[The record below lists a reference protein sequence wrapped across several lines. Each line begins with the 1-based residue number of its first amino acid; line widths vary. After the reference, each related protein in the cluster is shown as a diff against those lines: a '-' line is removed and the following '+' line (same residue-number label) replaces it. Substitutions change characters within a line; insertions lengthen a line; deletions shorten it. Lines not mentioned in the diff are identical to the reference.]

1 MAEDQK
7 KRIAIKEII
16 KIPLLYLAMGF
27 FWIYFSDRLVSALV
41 TDLEA
46 LRIVNTYKGW
56 IYVLITGG
64 ILYLL
69 ISRQVERIRDRDSE
83 ILRSETKYRTLIQ
96 QMQLGMALYEGSPG
110 SPVEEYSLIDVNDSH
125 GTMIGLKREDI
136 LGHTFGSLFPGID
149 PDNLLKLQ
157 DTAVNGV
164 PTRYESYQERTEC
177 FYEVIAFRPRE
188 GQLAVIL
195 NDTTKRV
202 EAEQKLQYMADH
214 DLLTDLYNRRYFD
227 QQLNEIDLP
236 ENLPLTYIVGDINGI
251 KLVNDS
257 FGHATGDEI
266 ICRVAAVLRKYS
278 GEEFSYRLGGDE
290 FGILLKGK
298 DEEDGERLTREIKA
312 EIAQI
317 RLGAL
322 DVSVSFGYGT
332 KHHPEDSLAEVI
344 KNAEDAMYS
353 RKTYESPGVRGKT
366 IEAIVTTLHEKNKR
380 EEEHSRRVSELC
392 EKIGTAMN
400 LSEDDVKQLRMVGL
414 LHDIGKIG
422 IPETV
427 LNKEGSLAPEE
438 RLEIQKHPEIGY
450 RILSTVNNL
459 SELAEYVLAHHERID
474 GKGYPKGLQ
483 GDEIPLKA
491 CIIGVAD
498 AYDAMISYRTYRKS
512 MTKEEAIQELL
523 RCSGTQF
530 RPECVQALIEK
541 VL

>member
-1 MAEDQK
+1 MFERYK
-7 KRIAIKEII
+7 KRISVKEII

-46 LRIVNTYKGW
+46 LRIINTYKGW
-56 IYVLITGG
+56 IYVLVTGV

-69 ISRQVERIRDRDSE
+69 ISRQVEKIRERDSE

-96 QMQLGMALYEGSPG
+96 QMQLGMALYEGSLG

-125 GTMIGLKREDI
+125 GTMMGLKREDI
-136 LGHTFGSLFPGID
+136 LGHTFGSLFSRID

-157 DTAVNGV
+157 DTAVHGA
-164 PTRYESYQERTEC
+164 PTRYESFQERTEC

-188 GQLAVIL
+188 GQLAIIL

-227 QQLNEIDLP
+227 QQLSEIDRP

-257 FGHATGDEI
+257 FGHGTGDEI
-266 ICRVAAVLRKYS
+266 IRRVADAFQKSCSQENV
-278 GEEFSYRLGGDE
+278 YRLGGDE

-298 DEEDGERLTREIKA
+298 NEEDGERLTREIKA

-332 KHHPEDSLAEVI
+332 KYHPEDCLAEVI
-344 KNAEDAMYS
+344 KSAEDAMYS

-392 EKIGTAMN
+392 EKIGRAMD
-400 LSEDDVKQLRMVGL
+400 LPEDDVKQLRMVGL

-427 LNKEGSLAPEE
+427 LNKEGALAPEE

-450 RILSTVNNL
+450 RILSTVNSF

-474 GKGYPKGLQ
+474 GKGYPKGLA

-512 MTKEEAIQELL
+512 MTMEEAIAELTQ
-523 RCSGTQF
+523 CSGTQF
-530 RPECVQALIEK
+530 HPECVQALIEK

>member
-1 MAEDQK
+1 M
-7 KRIAIKEII
+7 
-16 KIPLLYLAMGF
+16 
-27 FWIYFSDRLVSALV
+27 
-41 TDLEA
+41 
-46 LRIVNTYKGW
+46 
-56 IYVLITGG
+56 
-64 ILYLL
+64 
-69 ISRQVERIRDRDSE
+69 
-83 ILRSETKYRTLIQ
+83 
-96 QMQLGMALYEGSPG
+96 
-110 SPVEEYSLIDVNDSH
+110 
-125 GTMIGLKREDI
+125 
-136 LGHTFGSLFPGID
+136 
-149 PDNLLKLQ
+149 
-157 DTAVNGV
+157 
-164 PTRYESYQERTEC
+164 
-177 FYEVIAFRPRE
+177 IAFRPRE

>member
-1 MAEDQK
+1 MSEDQK
-7 KRIAIKEII
+7 RRIAIKEII

-27 FWIYFSDRLVSALV
+27 FWIYFSDRLVSAIV

-56 IYVLITGG
+56 IYVLVTGV

-69 ISRQVERIRDRDSE
+69 IARQYEKLREREGE
-83 ILRSETKYRTLIQ
+83 ILRSETKYRYI
-96 QMQLGMALYEGSPG
+96 
-110 SPVEEYSLIDVNDSH
+110 
-125 GTMIGLKREDI
+125 
-136 LGHTFGSLFPGID
+136 
-149 PDNLLKLQ
+149 
-157 DTAVNGV
+157 
-164 PTRYESYQERTEC
+164 
-177 FYEVIAFRPRE
+177 
-188 GQLAVIL
+188 
-195 NDTTKRV
+195 
-202 EAEQKLQYMADH
+202 ADH
-214 DLLTDLYNRRYFD
+214 DLLTDLYNRHYFVEELRRLD
-227 QQLNEIDLP
+227 VP
-236 ENLPLTYIVGDINGI
+236 ENLPLTFIVGDINGI

-257 FGHATGDEI
+257 FGHATGDKI
-266 ICRVAAVLRKYS
+266 IRLVADSLRKCV
-278 GEEFSYRLGGDE
+278 GDGFVCRLGGDE

-298 DEEDGERLTREIKA
+298 NDEYGEELIRRIKT

-332 KHHPEDSLAEVI
+332 KHEPEDSMAEMI
-344 KNAEDAMYS
+344 KKAEDAMYS

-392 EKIGTAMN
+392 EKIGRAME

-438 RLEIQKHPEIGY
+438 RLEIQKHPE
-450 RILSTVNNL
+450 
-459 SELAEYVLAHHERID
+459 
-474 GKGYPKGLQ
+474 
-483 GDEIPLKA
+483 
-491 CIIGVAD
+491 
-498 AYDAMISYRTYRKS
+498 
-512 MTKEEAIQELL
+512 
-523 RCSGTQF
+523 
-530 RPECVQALIEK
+530 CVQALIQK

>member
-7 KRIAIKEII
+7 RRIAIKEII

-69 ISRQVERIRDRDSE
+69 ISRQVEKIRDRDSE

-96 QMQLGMALYEGSPG
+96 QMQLGMALYEGCPG

>member
-1 MAEDQK
+1 MSEDQK
-7 KRIAIKEII
+7 RRIAIKEII

-27 FWIYFSDRLVSALV
+27 FWIYFSDRLVSAIV

-56 IYVLITGG
+56 IYVLVTGV

-69 ISRQVERIRDRDSE
+69 IARQYEKLREREGE
-83 ILRSETKYRTLIQ
+83 ILRSEAKYRTLIQ
-96 QMQLGMALYEGSPG
+96 QMQLGMALYEGKPY
-110 SPVEEYSLIDVNDSH
+110 SPVDDYVLQEVNDSH
-125 GTMIGLKREDI
+125 GELMALRGKDIIGKS
-136 LGHTFGSLFPGID
+136 LGTIFPGMKEE
-149 PDNLLKLQ
+149 NRRKLQ
-157 DTAVNGV
+157 ETADSGD
-164 PTRYESYQERTEC
+164 PIRFDSFQEKSGK
-177 FYEVIAFRPRE
+177 FYETIAFRPRE
-188 GQLAVIL
+188 GQLAVII

-202 EAEQKLQYMADH
+202 ESEKKLQYMADH
-214 DLLTDLYNRRYFD
+214 DLLTDLFNRHYFD
-227 QQLNEIDLP
+227 YMLKKTDSP
-236 ENLPLTYIVGDINGI
+236 DNLPITYIVGDINGI

-257 FGHATGDEI
+257 FGYATGDEMI
-266 ICRVAAVLRKYS
+266 RQVADAFRQSCPDEDV
-278 GEEFSYRLGGDE
+278 FRLGGDE
-290 FGILLKGK
+290 FAVLMTGKGEQEVK
-298 DEEDGERLTREIKA
+298 DRIERIKST
-312 EIAQI
+312 ISQI
-317 RLGAL
+317 RVGAL
-322 DVSVSFGYGT
+322 DVSVSFGYRI
-332 KHHPEDSLAEVI
+332 KSRPEESMAEVI

-392 EKIGTAMN
+392 EKIGRAME

-450 RILSTVNNL
+450 RILSTVNSL
-459 SELAEYVLAHHERID
+459 SELAEYVLAHHERLD
-474 GKGYPKGLQ
+474 GKGYPKGLS

-512 MTKEEAIQELL
+512 LTREEAIEELL

-530 RPECVQALIEK
+530 HPECVRALIEK

>member
-1 MAEDQK
+1 MSEGQK
-7 KRIAIKEII
+7 KRITTKEII

-27 FWIYFSDRLVSALV
+27 FWIYFSDRLVSAFV

-56 IYVLITGG
+56 IYVFVTGV

-69 ISRQVERIRDRDSE
+69 IARQYEKLREREGE
-83 ILRSETKYRTLIQ
+83 ILRSETKYRYI
-96 QMQLGMALYEGSPG
+96 
-110 SPVEEYSLIDVNDSH
+110 
-125 GTMIGLKREDI
+125 
-136 LGHTFGSLFPGID
+136 
-149 PDNLLKLQ
+149 
-157 DTAVNGV
+157 
-164 PTRYESYQERTEC
+164 
-177 FYEVIAFRPRE
+177 
-188 GQLAVIL
+188 
-195 NDTTKRV
+195 
-202 EAEQKLQYMADH
+202 ADH
-214 DLLTDLYNRRYFD
+214 DLLTDLYNRHYFVEELRRLD
-227 QQLNEIDLP
+227 VP
-236 ENLPLTYIVGDINGI
+236 ENLPLTFIVGDINGI

-257 FGHATGDEI
+257 FGHATGDKI
-266 ICRVAAVLRKYS
+266 IRLVADSLRKCV
-278 GEEFSYRLGGDE
+278 GDGFVCRLGGDE

-298 DEEDGERLTREIKA
+298 NDEYGEELIRRIKT

-332 KHHPEDSLAEVI
+332 KHEPEDSMAEMI
-344 KNAEDAMYS
+344 KKAEDAMYS

-392 EKIGTAMN
+392 EKIGRAME

-450 RILSTVNNL
+450 RILSTVNSL
-459 SELAEYVLAHHERID
+459 SELAEYVLAHHERLD
-474 GKGYPKGLQ
+474 GKGYPKGLS

-512 MTKEEAIQELL
+512 LTREEAIEELL

-530 RPECVQALIEK
+530 HPECVRALIEH

>member
-1 MAEDQK
+1 MSEGQK
-7 KRIAIKEII
+7 KRITTKEII

-27 FWIYFSDRLVSALV
+27 FWIYFSDRMVSAFV

-56 IYVLITGG
+56 IYVLVTGV

-69 ISRQVERIRDRDSE
+69 IARQYEKLREREGE
-83 ILRSETKYRTLIQ
+83 ILRSEIKYRTLIQ
-96 QMQLGMALYEGSPG
+96 QMQLGMALYEGKPG
-110 SPVEEYSLIDVNDSH
+110 TSVAEYTLIDVNDSH
-125 GTMIGLKREDI
+125 ETMTGHKRENAI
-136 LGHTFGSLFPGID
+136 GRTLGFLFPEMK
-149 PDNLLKLQ
+149 PENQMKLQ
-157 DTAVNGV
+157 NTAVNGT
-164 PTRYESYQERTEC
+164 PIRYESFQPRTQR
-177 FYEVIAFRPRE
+177 FYEVIAFRPKE
-188 GQLAVIL
+188 SQVAVII

-214 DLLTDLYNRRYFD
+214 DMLTDLYNRHYFD
-227 QQLNEIDLP
+227 QKLREIDNP

-257 FGHATGDEI
+257 FGYGTGDEI
-266 ICRVAAVLRKYS
+266 IRSVADAFQQWAPDENVFRIGGNEFAVLMAGKGS
-278 GEEFSYRLGGDE
+278 EAAEEWIINFKSK
-290 FGILLKGK
+290 ISK
-298 DEEDGERLTREIKA
+298 
-312 EIAQI
+312 I

-322 DVSVSFGYGT
+322 DVSVSFGSGT
-332 KHHPEDSLAEVI
+332 KYQPEDSMAEVI
-344 KNAEDAMYS
+344 KRAEDAMYS

-392 EKIGTAMN
+392 EKIGRAME
-400 LSEDDVKQLRMVGL
+400 LPEDDVKQLRMVGL

-450 RILSTVNNL
+450 RILSTVNSL
-459 SELAEYVLAHHERID
+459 SELAEYVLAHHERLD
-474 GKGYPKGLQ
+474 GMGYPKGLT

-512 MTKEEAIQELL
+512 LTREEAFEELL

-530 RPECVQALIEK
+530 HPECVRALIEQ

>member
-1 MAEDQK
+1 MSEDQK
-7 KRIAIKEII
+7 RRIAIKEII

-41 TDLEA
+41 TDLET
-46 LRIVNTYKGW
+46 LRIINTYKGW
-56 IYVLITGG
+56 IYVLVTGV

-69 ISRQVERIRDRDSE
+69 IARQYEKLREREGE
-83 ILRSETKYRTLIQ
+83 ILRSEAKYRTLIQ
-96 QMQLGMALYEGSPG
+96 QMQLGMALYEGKPY
-110 SPVEEYSLIDVNDSH
+110 SPVDDYVLQEVNDSH
-125 GTMIGLKREDI
+125 GELMALRGKDIIGKS
-136 LGHTFGSLFPGID
+136 LGTIFPGMKEE
-149 PDNLLKLQ
+149 NRRKLQ
-157 DTAVNGV
+157 ETVDSGD
-164 PTRYESYQERTEC
+164 PIRFDSFQEKSGK
-177 FYEVIAFRPRE
+177 FYETIAFRPRE
-188 GQLAVIL
+188 GQLAVII

-202 EAEQKLQYMADH
+202 ESEKKLQYMADH
-214 DLLTDLYNRRYFD
+214 DLLTDLFNRHYFD
-227 QQLNEIDLP
+227 YMLKKTDSP
-236 ENLPLTYIVGDINGI
+236 DNLPITYIVGDINGI

-257 FGHATGDEI
+257 FGYATGDEMI
-266 ICRVAAVLRKYS
+266 RQVADAFRQSCPDEDV
-278 GEEFSYRLGGDE
+278 FRLGGDE
-290 FGILLKGK
+290 FAVLMTGKGEQEVK
-298 DEEDGERLTREIKA
+298 DRIERIKST
-312 EIAQI
+312 ISQI
-317 RLGAL
+317 RVGAL
-322 DVSVSFGYGT
+322 DVSVSFGYRI
-332 KHHPEDSLAEVI
+332 KSRPEESMAEVI

-392 EKIGTAMN
+392 EKIGRAME

-450 RILSTVNNL
+450 RILSTVNSL
-459 SELAEYVLAHHERID
+459 SELAEYVLAHHERLD
-474 GKGYPKGLQ
+474 GKGYPKGLS

-512 MTKEEAIQELL
+512 LTREEAIEELL

-530 RPECVQALIEK
+530 HPECVRALIEK

>member
-1 MAEDQK
+1 MSEDQK
-7 KRIAIKEII
+7 RRIAIKEII

-27 FWIYFSDRLVSALV
+27 FWIYFSDRLVSAIV

-56 IYVLITGG
+56 IYVLVTGV

-69 ISRQVERIRDRDSE
+69 IARQYEKLREREGE
-83 ILRSETKYRTLIQ
+83 ILRSEAKYRTLIQ
-96 QMQLGMALYEGSPG
+96 QMQLGMALYEGKPY
-110 SPVEEYSLIDVNDSH
+110 SPVDDYVLQEVNDSH
-125 GTMIGLKREDI
+125 GELMALRGKDIIGKS
-136 LGHTFGSLFPGID
+136 LGTIFPGMKEE
-149 PDNLLKLQ
+149 NRRKLQ
-157 DTAVNGV
+157 ETADSGD
-164 PTRYESYQERTEC
+164 PIRFDSFQEKSGK
-177 FYEVIAFRPRE
+177 FYETIAFRPRE
-188 GQLAVIL
+188 GQLAVII

-202 EAEQKLQYMADH
+202 ESEKKLQYMADH
-214 DLLTDLYNRRYFD
+214 DLLTDLFNRHYFD
-227 QQLNEIDLP
+227 YMLKKTDSP
-236 ENLPLTYIVGDINGI
+236 DNLPITYIVGDINGI

-257 FGHATGDEI
+257 FGYATGDKMI
-266 ICRVAAVLRKYS
+266 RQVADAFRQSCPDEDV
-278 GEEFSYRLGGDE
+278 FRLGGDE
-290 FGILLKGK
+290 FAVLMTGKGEQEVK
-298 DEEDGERLTREIKA
+298 DRIERIKST
-312 EIAQI
+312 ISQI
-317 RLGAL
+317 RVGAL
-322 DVSVSFGYGT
+322 DVSVSFGYRI
-332 KHHPEDSLAEVI
+332 KSRPEESMAEVI

-392 EKIGTAMN
+392 EKIGRAME

-450 RILSTVNNL
+450 RILSTVNSL
-459 SELAEYVLAHHERID
+459 SELAEYVLAHHERLD
-474 GKGYPKGLQ
+474 GKGYPKGLS

-512 MTKEEAIQELL
+512 LTREEAIEELL

-530 RPECVQALIEK
+530 HPECVRALIEK

>member
-69 ISRQVERIRDRDSE
+69 ISRQVEKIRDRDSE